1 MKMNLKR
8 IGIVLLGVLLGII
21 LTTLYNQSRHNKV
34 VEVPL
39 IVPDTIYR
47 ETDKRDSIK
56 HLIDSIT
63 NSLSNTNNNEEEFNK
78 AISDTDSLA
87 ILDKFYELVTK
98 PIR

>member
-1 MKMNLKR
+1 MKETSKR
-8 IGIVLLGVLLGII
+8 IGLVFIGLLIGLI
-21 LTTLYNQSRHNKV
+21 LITLYNQSRRNKV

>member
-1 MKMNLKR
+1 MKETSKR
-8 IGIVLLGVLLGII
+8 IGLVFIGLLIGLI
-21 LTTLYNQSRHNKV
+21 LTILYNQSRHNKV

>member
-1 MKMNLKR
+1 M
-8 IGIVLLGVLLGII
+8 GII
-21 LTTLYNQSRHNKV
+21 LTTLYNQSRYNKV

-47 ETDKRDSIK
+47 ETDKQDSIK

>member
-1 MKMNLKR
+1 MKETSKR
-8 IGIVLLGVLLGII
+8 IGLVLIGLLIGLI
-21 LTTLYNQSRHNKV
+21 LTTLYNKSRNSKV

-63 NSLSNTNNNEEEFNK
+63 NSLSNTNDNEAEFNK